1 MSAGPKPVRTSIN
14 SWNAEYIEQEY
25 QRYLLDADSVGPDL
39 KLFFQG
45 FELAL
50 ADQLQLPGVTPSTP
64 TNGVRVDSPPPAP
77 PPSTRRAEHSSVPVR
92 ITPGAGQPAGQASHF
107 QAVVDDFIDSYRS
120 YGHLVAK
127 LDPFGRERERPLP
140 LTLGYHE
147 LSGADLERPV
157 DATALGIEHAV
168 SLREVIER
176 LEQTYCGSIG
186 AEFMHIQS
194 TEQRAWLLEHF
205 ESKGGRIP
213 LSRGE
218 KAQILEL
225 LTRAEAFEHFLGK
238 RYPGDKR
245 FSLEGSESLIPLL
258 DWVLLTA
265 TEHEIEEVVL
275 GMAHRGRLNVLNNIV
290 GKSYQQVFTEF
301 EETWV
306 EDFDDGGG
314 DVKYHRG
321 YSGTRRFPNG
331 RILHIALAS
340 NPSHLESV
348 DPVVLGRCRAKQRL
362 RGDTQRH
369 RVIPM
374 LIHGDAAVPGQG
386 MVAEVLNLSQLEGYR
401 VGGTIHVVVNNHI
414 GFTTSP
420 EDARTS
426 RYCTD
431 IAKFI
436 DAPVLHVNGEDPEAC
451 VAAAKF
457 ALEYRQKFQRDIFID
472 LWCYRRYGHNEQDE
486 QSFTQPIQTKLIR
499 QKRSVL
505 DEYAD
510 RLLNEGTI
518 NKADIQAIQHRLD
531 EALEMAQAAARQSPY
546 DPTIDPGSARW
557 KGLTHG
563 YSFEPA
569 QTAVTREA
577 LAEVC
582 AALGRVPE
590 GFNVNRKL
598 LPLLKS
604 RANLLETGAIS
615 YADAEALAYGT
626 LLIEGH
632 PMRLTGQDV
641 RRGTFSHR
649 HAVLRDQETGEPYV
663 PLNHIRRV
671 CEAPFCPPDPNE
683 PIQAKFCVYD
693 SPLSEQAV
701 LGFDYG
707 YSLADPGMQVIWEAQ
722 FGDFANGAQVI
733 IDQYLASA
741 ETKWDRWSGLI
752 VLLPHGYEGAGP
764 EHSSARM
771 ERFLKL
777 CGGDNMEVVYP
788 STAAQTFHMFR
799 RPVKRNFRK
808 PLIVMTP
815 KSMLRVPTS
824 HIDEL
829 MNGRFEEILDD
840 PMFARGGA
848 DRSGVKRVVICCGKF
863 YWELDERRRELGRTD
878 IAIVRVEQVHPFH
891 HSLFRDI
898 LNRYPK
904 SAERVYVQ
912 EEPRNAAAYLWVGDR
927 MVAEMDLERPRYIGR
942 PVSGSPATGSK
953 RMHKI
958 EQERILSEAIGPKP
972 DAPAETKSK
981 VAASV

>member
-14 SWNAEYIEQEY
+14 SWNAEYIEQQY
-25 QRYLLDADSVGPDL
+25 RRFQADPASVEPDIRI
-39 KLFFQG
+39 FFQG
-45 FELAL
+45 FDLAL
-50 ADQLQLPGVTPSTP
+50 AGQLKFAGAGAPTPVNGSHTP
-64 TNGVRVDSPPPAP
+64 AAPTTPAP
-77 PPSTRRAEHSSVPVR
+77 RPPVPYLVSAESPVQ
-92 ITPGAGQPAGQASHF
+92 AGHPVGQVSRF
-107 QAVVDDFIDSYRS
+107 QAVVDDLIEAYRGL
-120 YGHLVAK
+120 GHLVAR
-127 LDPFGRERERPLP
+127 LDPFGRERTRPLP
-140 LTLGYHE
+140 LQ
-147 LSGADLERPV
+147 LSGHGLSEDDLDRPV
-157 DATALGIEHAV
+157 DAAASGFPGAAT
-168 SLREVIER
+168 LREVVDCLER
-176 LEQTYCGSIG
+176 TYCGSIG
-186 AEFMHIQS
+186 VEFMHIQDTS
-194 TEQRAWLLEHF
+194 QRAWLVEHF
-205 ESKGGRIP
+205 ERSAGRAE
-213 LSRGE
+213 LSRAE
-218 KAQILEL
+218 KSHILEL
-225 LTRAEAFEHFLGK
+225 LTRAEAFEKFLGK

-258 DWVLLTA
+258 DGILLTA
-265 TEHEIEEVVL
+265 TQHEVEEVVL

-290 GKSYQQVFTEF
+290 GKSYQQIFTEF

-321 YSGTRRFPNG
+321 YSGARRFPNG
-331 RILHIALAS
+331 RVLHLAMAS

-362 RGDTQRH
+362 RGDTQRK
-369 RVIPM
+369 RVIPL

-451 VAAAKF
+451 VAAARF
-457 ALEYRQKFQRDIFID
+457 ALEYRQHFQRDIFID
-472 LWCYRRYGHNEQDE
+472 LWCYRKYGHNEQDE
-486 QSFTQPIQTKLIR
+486 QSFTQPILTRLIR
-499 QKRSVL
+499 QKRGVL

-510 RLLNEGTI
+510 RLLEEGAI

-531 EALEMAQAAARQSPY
+531 EALEQAQAAARQSPY

-557 KGLTHG
+557 IGLTHS
-563 YSFEPA
+563 YSFGPVE
-569 QTAVTREA
+569 TAVTREA

-590 GFNVNRKL
+590 GFHVNRKL
-598 LPLLKS
+598 EPLL
-604 RANLLETGAIS
+604 RARAGLLETGAIS

-649 HAVLRDQETGEPYV
+649 HAVIRDQETGEPYV

-671 CEAPFCPPDPNE
+671 CEAPALPEHPHE
-683 PIQAKFCVYD
+683 PVQAKFCIYD
-693 SPLSEQAV
+693 SPLSEQSV

-707 YSLADPGMQVIWEAQ
+707 YSLGDPRMQVIWEAQ

-733 IDQYLASA
+733 IDQYIASA
-741 ETKWDRWSGLI
+741 ETKWDRWTGLI
-752 VLLPHGYEGAGP
+752 ILLPHGYEGAGP

-788 STAAQTFHMFR
+788 TTAAQAFHMFR
-799 RPVKRNFRK
+799 RGVKRNFRK
-808 PLIVMTP
+808 PMIVMTP

-829 MNGRFEEILDD
+829 MSGHFQEMLDD
-840 PMFARGGA
+840 PMFACDGV
-848 DRSGVKRVVICCGKF
+848 DRAGVQRVIICCGKIF
-863 YWELDERRRELGRTD
+863 WELDERRRALGRRD
-878 IAIVRVEQVHPFH
+878 IAIIRVEQVHPFH
-891 HSLFRDI
+891 HAMFREI
-898 LNRYPK
+898 LDRYPR

-927 MVAEMDLERPRYIGR
+927 MVAEMDLPRPRYIGR
-942 PVSGSPATGSK
+942 RVSGSPATGSK

-972 DAPAETKSK
+972 EHEEAESSK
-981 VAASV
+981 AAVSV